1 MYACQI
7 TDHEKNRLLSGSFCM
22 NGICQDNIC
31 CAKNCGQCGGTG
43 CHQFPGGNKCCT
55 GAINQSGRICQT
67 GSETACI
74 MPGK

>member
-1 MYACQI
+1 
-7 TDHEKNRLLSGSFCM
+7 M